1 MLPERSALLTTYA
14 IDRVARGLF
23 VWPNPHP
30 LESRDSFNFLNFE
43 ASKCIPGHG
52 KNSSHTTRRIM
63 TFIFFVLYKYIYLL
77 TYLLGIKYAKAD
89 AVKAERR

>member
-1 MLPERSALLTTYA
+1 
-14 IDRVARGLF
+14 
-23 VWPNPHP
+23 
-30 LESRDSFNFLNFE
+30 
-43 ASKCIPGHG
+43 
-52 KNSSHTTRRIM
+52 M